1 MEKDIVILSGA
12 RTPMS
17 EYAGTPGAGK
27 LKDITACELGAI
39 AGREALKRSG
49 LDPKLIGHVVMGN
62 ANQAGYDGLYGARD
76 VGIRIEEIGL
86 EVPALTVNRI
96 CGSGA
101 QAIVNGAQMIMLGE
115 AEAVL
120 AGGMESM
127 SQTPYAI
134 RGLRGTPPRF
144 GPGVMLEDVLFQ
156 SLNHPLINMFM
167 AQTAEKAA
175 RQYGVSRTDCDEYA
189 YLTQMRAKAAMENN
203 LFEAEKIPVEIKDR
217 KGKVTLVNEDDHA
230 RPDTT
235 LEGLAKLRAAFGRN
249 GLVTAGNASGIVDG
263 GAAVVVTSG
272 KVAKREGLKPVA
284 RLVDWGIAALD
295 PTVMALGP
303 VPAVIKVLEKTGM
316 KLEDIDLIEINEAFA
331 PQTVACERALGLDR
345 EKFNVNGG
353 AIAWGHPLGATG
365 CVLTIKLINEMRRRG
380 AKYGI
385 STMCIGGG
393 QGIALLVEI
402 VNS

>member
-1 MEKDIVILSGA
+1 MDKDIVILSGA
-12 RTPMS
+12 RTPLA
-17 EYAGTPGAGK
+17 EYSGTPGYGK
-27 LKDITACELGAI
+27 LKDLSACELGAI
-39 AGREALKRSG
+39 AGKEALKRSG
-49 LDPKLIGHVVMGN
+49 IDPKLIGHVIMGN

-76 VGIRIEEIGL
+76 VALRIEQISMDT
-86 EVPALTVNRI
+86 PALTLNRI

-101 QAIVNGAQMIMLGE
+101 QAIVSAAQLVMLGE

-127 SQTPYAI
+127 SQTPYVV
-134 RGLRGTPPRF
+134 RGLRGTPIKF
-144 GPGVMLEDVLFQ
+144 GPGIMLEDALFQ
-156 SLNHPLINMFM
+156 SLNHPLIGMYM

-175 RQYGVSRTDCDEYA
+175 RKYGVTRKECDEYA
-189 YLTQMRAKAAMENN
+189 YLTQMRAKAALEKD
-203 LFEAEKIPVEIKDR
+203 LFKDEKVPVSMVDK
-217 KGKVTLVNEDDHA
+217 KGNVTYFNDDDHLK
-230 RPDTT
+230 PDTT
-235 LEGLAKLRAAFGRN
+235 LEALAKLKPAFGRD

-272 KVAKREGLKPVA
+272 KVAKREGLKPIA

-303 VPAVIKVLEKTGM
+303 VPAIEQVLAKTGK
-316 KLEDIDLIEINEAFA
+316 KLKDIDLIEINEAFA
-331 PQTVACERALGLDR
+331 PQTIACERALGLDR
-345 EKFNVNGG
+345 EKYNVLGG

-365 CVLTIKLINEMRRRG
+365 CVLTIKLINEMRRRK

-393 QGIALLVEI
+393 QGIALLIETV
-402 VNS
+402 